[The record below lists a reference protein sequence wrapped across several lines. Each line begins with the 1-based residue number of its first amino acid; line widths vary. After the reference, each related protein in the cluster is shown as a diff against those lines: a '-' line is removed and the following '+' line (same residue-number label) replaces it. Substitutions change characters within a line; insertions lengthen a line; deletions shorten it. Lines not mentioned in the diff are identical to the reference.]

1 MAGIENQDRINT
13 DLSSDKIQNIA
24 PRIAV
29 LGIGAVEQHSFHLP
43 VSTDFIIASEVSTR
57 VAETIGAL
65 CLPPLPYSDS
75 LLHRGF
81 AGTVY
86 LRPLTLRSVLY
97 DLAESLS
104 ESNIQ
109 SLALLN
115 CHGGNFIL
123 NPAIREWNLDQRMP
137 HLFHIEV
144 FNAFAETAGPNIHAC
159 EIETSLM
166 LYLKPKL
173 VDLSRAKDF
182 VPPYPRS
189 DLTHFG
195 MKRVS
200 PDGVWGLPTKA
211 SAEKGEQYLKEL
223 LEYSIDR
230 IRFLDAEFEKH

>member
-1 MAGIENQDRINT
+1 MADIENQARINT

-81 AGTVY
+81 TGTVY

-97 DLAESLS
+97 DLGESLS
-104 ESNIQ
+104 EWNIQ
-109 SLALLN
+109 SLAILN

-144 FNAFAETAGPNIHAC
+144 FNAFADTAGPNIHAC

-166 LYLKPKL
+166 LYLRPKL

-182 VPPYPRS
+182 VPSYPRS

-195 MKRVS
+195 MKWVS
-200 PDGVWGLPTKA
+200 PEGVWGLPTKG
-211 SAEKGEQYLKEL
+211 SAEKGEHYLKAL
-223 LEYSIDR
+223 VEYSIDR
-230 IRFLDAEFEKH
+230 IRFLDKEFERR